1 MPINSTS
8 YKIELRFY
16 ITPIPGKGVCI
27 QGSGVNSILY
37 FTEGDKNFC
46 LLCMAGFPTFPQIHN
61 KPFDSFSSLMVSI
74 ISISLERQTL
84 RDGINDGINYPLN
97 NIKRASKE
105 LEEGI
110 KRSLDVKK
118 VFTIDIPATLVSPNP
133 NKANL
138 LGMLDFSTGIGD
150 RWRISIDSEH
160 FLLETFGEKT
170 DSPALNFYVFDRP
183 ELKNGSLHTFVGGT
197 HVFSSDYHSEV
208 YHDRWEY
215 PFYRFPASGS
225 HSVLIQRCDKCEAW
239 ERMLYELL
247 TKSTHIENTEEFIRD
262 VMVLIRKLNI
272 YWMKDGRNK
281 VILEN
286 IKILKKRNTLRLSEV
301 SKWTWRPQLW
311 KKTCRRKWRDF
322 TVLEFLTAPRTHIGI
337 VSALLGGAIGSVV
350 GWLFDWF

>member
-1 MPINSTS
+1 
-8 YKIELRFY
+8 
-16 ITPIPGKGVCI
+16 
-27 QGSGVNSILY
+27 
-37 FTEGDKNFC
+37 
-46 LLCMAGFPTFPQIHN
+46 MAGFHTFPKLHN
-61 KPFDSFSSLMVSI
+61 KHFGSFSSLMVAI
-74 ISISLERQTL
+74 ISASLERKTR
-84 RDGINDGINYPLN
+84 RDGIDDGINYTLN
-97 NIKRASKE
+97 NIQRASKE

-110 KRSLDVKK
+110 KKSLDAKK
-118 VFTIDIPATLVSPNP
+118 VFTIHIPATRVPSIPH
-133 NKANL
+133 KANF
-138 LGMLDFSTGIGD
+138 LGILSFSTGISIGD
-150 RWRISIDSEH
+150 RWRIMIDGNL
-160 FLLETFGEKT
+160 FLLEVCGEQINSRPLGF
-170 DSPALNFYVFDRP
+170 DVFDLSESKDLSP
-183 ELKNGSLHTFVGGT
+183 CTFAGRTRGVSG
-197 HVFSSDYHSEV
+197 DYHSEV
-208 YHDRWEY
+208 YHEIWGCSSFE
-215 PFYRFPASGS
+215 FPASGN
-225 HSVLIQRCDKCEAW
+225 HNVIIQQCDRCGAW